1 MKTARTS
8 TKACTVMGQ
17 RKMGNRNI
25 TVHDIF
31 HNLSFVLNILLFM
44 FYNSYSIIYVYLN
57 LYLIIYSVQF
67 ISNI

>member
-8 TKACTVMGQ
+8 TKACTVTG
-17 RKMGNRNI
+17 RKMGKGNI